1 MQDEEIASEIAER
14 GLEELY
20 IRELVASLGF
30 DPGEGWTTV
39 MIEALETATYTQRR
53 RAALRVIG
61 APEEEEEEDAE
72 GEGARGEDLGG
83 DEGTSSAG

>member
-1 MQDEEIASEIAER
+1 MQDEQIASEIAER

-20 IRELVASLGF
+20 IRELVASMGF

-39 MIEALETATYTQRR
+39 MIEALESATYVQRR

-61 APEEEEEEDAE
+61 VPDEDDVE
-72 GEGARGEDLGG
+72 
-83 DEGTSSAG
+83 DEGTSAG

>member
-1 MQDEEIASEIAER
+1 MQDEQIASEIAER

-20 IRELVASLGF
+20 IRELVASMGF

-39 MIEALETATYTQRR
+39 MIEALESATYVQRR

-61 APEEEEEEDAE
+61 APEEDEEQDAAAP
-72 GEGARGEDLGG
+72 GE
-83 DEGTSSAG
+83 

>member
-1 MQDEEIASEIAER
+1 MRDEQIASVIAER

-20 IRELVASLGF
+20 IRELVASMGF

-39 MIEALETATYTQRR
+39 MIEALESATYVQRR

-61 APEEEEEEDAE
+61 APEEN
-72 GEGARGEDLGG
+72 GEANPGE
-83 DEGTSSAG
+83 

>member
-1 MQDEEIASEIAER
+1 MQDEQIASEIAER

-20 IRELVASLGF
+20 IRELVASMGF

-39 MIEALETATYTQRR
+39 MIEALESATYVQRR

-61 APEEEEEEDAE
+61 APEE
-72 GEGARGEDLGG
+72 
-83 DEGTSSAG
+83 DEGTSAG